1 MIFGVWFTAAP
12 LLYDTDTVGFLA
24 TAGTQLAGLLVAAF
38 ATYLLVYGLTATAT
52 E

>member
-1 MIFGVWFTAAP
+1 MAAP
-12 LLYDTDTVGFLA
+12 LLYGTDTVGFLA